1 MNKTIYFNTDEIL
14 PALSMANSVIPPKP
28 TIAILNDVCIET
40 KDDGNGGVYALLTTS
55 DSETWLQI
63 KARLDS
69 LTETGIKIC
78 VEGKALLQALR
89 NLSGQQV
96 SMEVCEGNHIVF
108 CKYANGHF
116 KLPYEDTDMF
126 PMPKE
131 IVDDATTKIRLDAKK
146 VLVGIEKAGYAT
158 ANDEL
163 RPVMNGVHIDFL
175 SDGMVFVAT
184 DGLKLAKYKD
194 LTITYEK
201 ESDESISGFT
211 LPKKPCNTLMN
222 VLANIEDGDILVQFN
237 SHSVIVNNTM
247 FKMTSRLIEGRF
259 PNYNSVIPQESE
271 KVITLSKASFISALK
286 RVSPMYNVNSELVVL
301 KFENN
306 GVTISAENIDFN
318 KAAAE
323 TIPCDYTQETFE
335 IGFKGSTLLQVLQS
349 ISGDSIKFLLNDP
362 RRAGVIRESE
372 DNQVYDYTS
381 LVMPMLING

>member
-14 PALSMANSVIPPKP
+14 SALTMANSVIPPKP
-28 TIAILNDVCIET
+28 SLAILNDVCIET
-40 KDDGNGGVYALLTTS
+40 KDDGNGGVFALLTTS

-63 KARLDS
+63 KAQLDS
-69 LTETGIKIC
+69 PTEIGVKIC

-89 NLSGQQV
+89 NLSGQQIK
-96 SMEVCEGNHIVF
+96 MEVCEDKHIVL

-116 KLPYEDTDMF
+116 HLPYENADVF

-131 IVDDATTKIRLDAKK
+131 TTEDATTKLRLDAKK

-184 DGLKLAKYKD
+184 
-194 LTITYEK
+194 
-201 ESDESISGFT
+201 SDESISGFT

-222 VLANIEDGDILVQFN
+222 VLANIEDGDIQVQFN
-237 SHSVIVNNTM
+237 THSVIVNNTM

-259 PNYNSVIPQESE
+259 PNYDSVIPKDNE
-271 KVITLSKASFISALK
+271 KVITLDKNAFVSALK
-286 RVSPMYNVNSELVVL
+286 RVSPMYNVNNELVVL
-301 KFENN
+301 TFANY
-306 GVTISAENIDFN
+306 GATISAENIDFN
-318 KAAAE
+318 KAASE
-323 TIPCDYTQETFE
+323 TIPCDYAQESFT

-362 RRAGVIRESE
+362 KRAGVIRESE

>member
-14 PALSMANSVIPPKP
+14 SALSMANSVIPPKP

-69 LTETGIKIC
+69 PTETGIKIC

-96 SMEVCEGNHIVF
+96 SMEVCEGNHIVL

-163 RPVMNGVHIDFL
+163 RPVMNGVHINFL

-194 LTITYEK
+194 LTIIYEK
-201 ESDESISGFT
+201 ESDESMSSFT

-222 VLANIEDGDILVQFN
+222 VLANIEDGDIQVQFN
-237 SHSVIVNNTM
+237 THSVIVNNTT

-271 KVITLSKASFISALK
+271 KVITLSKNAFVSALK
-286 RVSPMYNVNSELVVL
+286 RVSPMYNINSELVVL

-318 KAAAE
+318 KAASE

-349 ISGDSIKFLLNDP
+349 IGGDSVKFLLNGP

-381 LVMPMLING
+381 LIMPMLINN

>member
-1 MNKTIYFNTDEIL
+1 MNKAIYFNTDEIL
-14 PALSMANSVIPPKP
+14 PALTMANSVIPPKP
-28 TIAILNDVCIET
+28 SLAILNDVCIET
-40 KDDGNGGVYALLTTS
+40 KDDGNGGVFALLTTS

-63 KARLDS
+63 KAQLDS
-69 LTETGIKIC
+69 PTEIGVKIC

-89 NLSGQQV
+89 NLSGQQIT
-96 SMEVCEGNHIVF
+96 MEIREDTQLIV

-116 KLPYEDTDMF
+116 HLPYENADVF

-131 IVDDATTKIRLDAKK
+131 ITEDATIKLRLDAKK

-201 ESDESISGFT
+201 ESDESASGFT

-222 VLANIEDGDILVQFN
+222 VLANIEDGDIQVQFN
-237 SHSVIVNNTM
+237 THSVIVNNTM

-259 PNYNSVIPQESE
+259 PNYDSVIPKDNE
-271 KVITLSKASFISALK
+271 KVITLDKNAFVSALK
-286 RVSPMYNVNSELVVL
+286 RVSPMYNVNNELVVL
-301 KFENN
+301 TFANN
-306 GVTISAENIDFN
+306 GATISAENIDFN
-318 KAAAE
+318 KAASE
-323 TIPCDYTQETFE
+323 TIPCDYTQESFV

-362 RRAGVIRESE
+362 KRAGVIRESE

>member
-69 LTETGIKIC
+69 PTETGIKIC
-78 VEGKALLQALR
+78 VEGKALIQALR

-96 SMEVCEGNHIVF
+96 SMEVCEGNHIVL

-131 IVDDATTKIRLDAKK
+131 IVDDATTKLRLDTKK
-146 VLVGIEKAGYAT
+146 VLVGIEKTIYAT

-184 DGLKLAKYKD
+184 DGQKLAKYKD

-201 ESDESISGFT
+201 ESDESVSGFT

-222 VLANIEDGDILVQFN
+222 VLANIEDGDIQVQFN
-237 SHSVIVNNTM
+237 THSVIVNNTM

-259 PNYNSVIPQESE
+259 PNYDSVIPKDNE
-271 KVITLSKASFISALK
+271 KVITLDKNAFVSALK
-286 RVSPMYNVNSELVVL
+286 RVSPMYNVNNELVVL
-301 KFENN
+301 TFANN
-306 GVTISAENIDFN
+306 GATISAENIDFN
-318 KAAAE
+318 KAASE
-323 TIPCDYTQETFE
+323 TIPCDYTQESFV

-362 RRAGVIRESE
+362 KRAGVIRESE

>member
-14 PALSMANSVIPPKP
+14 PALTMANSVIPPKP
-28 TIAILNDVCIET
+28 SLAILNDVCIET
-40 KDDGNGGVYALLTTS
+40 KDDGNGGVFALLTTS

-69 LTETGIKIC
+69 LTETDIKIC

-96 SMEVCEGNHIVF
+96 SIEVCEGNHIVL

-131 IVDDATTKIRLDAKK
+131 ITDDATTKLRLDAKK

-163 RPVMNGVHIDFL
+163 RPVLNGVHIDFL

-222 VLANIEDGDILVQFN
+222 VLANIEDGDIQVQFN
-237 SHSVIVNNTM
+237 THSVIVNNTM

-259 PNYNSVIPQESE
+259 PNYNSVIPQDSE
-271 KVITLSKASFISALK
+271 KVITLSKNAFISALK
-286 RVSPMYNVNSELVVL
+286 RVSPMYNVNNELVVL
-301 KFENN
+301 AFANN
-306 GVTISAENIDFN
+306 GATISAENIDFN
-318 KAAAE
+318 KAASE
-323 TIPCDYTQETFE
+323 TIPCDYTQEPFA

-381 LVMPMLING
+381 LIMPMLINN

>member
-1 MNKTIYFNTDEIL
+1 MNKLIYFNTDEIL
-14 PALSMANSVIPPKP
+14 SALTMANSVIPPKP

-69 LTETGIKIC
+69 PTETGIKIC

-96 SMEVCEGNHIVF
+96 SMEVCEGNHIVL

-131 IVDDATTKIRLDAKK
+131 IVDDATTKLQLDAKK

-194 LTITYEK
+194 LTTTYEK

-271 KVITLSKASFISALK
+271 KVITLSKVSFISALK
-286 RVSPMYNVNSELVVL
+286 RVSPMYNVNNELVVL

-318 KAAAE
+318 KAASE
-323 TIPCDYTQETFE
+323 TIPCDYAQESFA

-381 LVMPMLING
+381 LIMPMLINN